1 MPTPYRDDLDALN
14 ARHDLLAEELAAVK
28 QKTAE
33 LSALQQDE
41 RRIEEELEAVRRKLD
56 GMAARR
62 ALPLLDNVRVA
73 SPCTADWE
81 EMAGD
86 DRVRFCGQCQKHVY
100 NLSEMPREEAEQFI
114 RQAAG
119 GACIRLYR
127 RADGTVIT
135 ADCPVGARVRRV
147 RNLALATVGS
157 GVLAAGAA
165 LAGVNSCP
173 SSRSVTMGD
182 MVYEEQA
189 APESEPSVVVGAM
202 APWADR
208 GQVVSKPQVFTGDV
222 PRPAAPAAA
231 EADTGPSGRTGAVP
245 LRAYPGTPGAAVKY
259 PEAPKK
265 AQARPAPAA
274 EAASQ
279 RGEPAPGAAKECG
292 CAPGDSLCT
301 CL

>member
-41 RRIEEELEAVRRKLD
+41 RRIEEELEVVRRRLD

-86 DRVRFCGQCQKHVY
+86 DRVRFCGHCQKHVY
-100 NLSEMPREEAEQFI
+100 NLSEMPRDEAEQFI
-114 RQAAG
+114 RKAAG
-119 GACIRLYR
+119 EACIRLYR

-135 ADCPVGARVRRV
+135 ADCPVGARVRRA
-147 RNLALATVGS
+147 RGLALAAVGS
-157 GVLAAGAA
+157 GALVAGAA
-165 LAGVNSCP
+165 FAGVGSCP
-173 SSRSVTMGD
+173 VST
-182 MVYEEQA
+182 
-189 APESEPSVVVGAM
+189 SVVMGSMVSEG
-202 APWADR
+202 PLVPSDPPR
-208 GQVVSKPQVFTGDV
+208 QDVTRRQVVFRDDV
-222 PRPAAPAAA
+222 RQTAPGAATPEKGSAA
-231 EADTGPSGRTGAVP
+231 RTGAVP
-245 LRAYPGTPGAAVKY
+245 LRAYPGTPGVAVKY
-259 PEAPKK
+259 PEPHKR
-265 AQARPAPAA
+265 AQARPSPAA
-274 EAASQ
+274 ETASQ